1 MFDSKHK
8 ERRWNVTFYDYSSNV
23 MDTEALNNYGIE
35 ADHNDKF
42 IISSKTVHKILFLIS
57 SLSRFKNVFL
67 AIFEW
72 KNTVYSVIYS
82 ALVFADF
89 LNEKKKLVRGS
100 NAHLSF
106 NCPLPTRQTD

>member
-1 MFDSKHK
+1 MLEYSGVKIMCFLLMLYFSFIAEYNIMMFDSKHK

-23 MDTEALNNYGIE
+23 MGTEALNNYGIE

-72 KNTVYSVIYS
+72 KNTVYSVI
-82 ALVFADF
+82 
-89 LNEKKKLVRGS
+89 
-100 NAHLSF
+100 
-106 NCPLPTRQTD
+106 

>member
-1 MFDSKHK
+1 MLEYSGVKIMCFLLMLYFSFIAEYNIMMFDSKHK

-72 KNTVYSVIYS
+72 KNTVYSVI
-82 ALVFADF
+82 
-89 LNEKKKLVRGS
+89 
-100 NAHLSF
+100 
-106 NCPLPTRQTD
+106 